1 MSASTMALTVPVPRH
16 LEPRPE
22 DLRPRLAR
30 LGYPDE
36 LTGME
41 PPRQRMAN
49 YLIDAERQLS
59 HVQSRYFEARRTGDP
74 YVIAAAV
81 ARREAA
87 EQRIARYRLQLY
99 AERRRQLLVGR
110 ARQPVAEG
118 APRSLILRVLGR

>member
-1 MSASTMALTVPVPRH
+1 MPASPMTLTVPVSRH

-30 LGYPDE
+30 LGHPDE

-59 HVQSRYFEARRTGDP
+59 HVQSRFFEARRTGDP
-74 YVIAAAV
+74 DVIAAAV
-81 ARREAA
+81 ARRERA
-87 EQRIARYRLQLY
+87 EQSIARYRLQLY
-99 AERRRQLLVGR
+99 AERRQQLLESR
-110 ARQPVAEG
+110 AARLYGDQ
-118 APRSLILRVLGR
+118 APRSLIQRFFGR